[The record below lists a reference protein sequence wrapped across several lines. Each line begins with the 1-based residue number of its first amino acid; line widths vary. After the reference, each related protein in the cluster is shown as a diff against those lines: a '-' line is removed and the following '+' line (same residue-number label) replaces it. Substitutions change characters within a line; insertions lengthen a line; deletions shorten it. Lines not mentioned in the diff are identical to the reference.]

1 MSDIFC
7 SGRSTECGC
16 PPHICAAAC
25 PKTEAPVYRP
35 NLRDTLAVAF
45 FITVAAGF
53 ITFAVAARMEQ
64 EIKRA
69 DLIAQEV
76 DVSWRK

>member
-16 PPHICAAAC
+16 QIHHCASAC

-45 FITVAAGF
+45 FVTAFAG
-53 ITFAVAARMEQ
+53 IVTFTVAARMEA
-64 EIKRA
+64 ELKTNH
-69 DLIAQEV
+69 LIAQENV
-76 DVSWRK
+76 TNG